1 MLAYV
6 GRGIEYTGKAVKAAG
21 VVGFCVTAVVGVV
34 AMMVAPLLAASQSN
48 SRSRGRDTHRRG
60 SQDDGFFRG
69 FSLGVIWSDIWTPR
83 RHAREPQ
90 PAPSSTAPSSSWGLG
105 GLILVSTLIT
115 WLAMLVASIA
125 ELPMLGLSCLA
136 LYVGSMA
143 LLAAGALIEMLGSFM
158 YDVFQNSSWNPLAYV
173 YECCVDFKNW
183 CFPKNRSE
191 KSLDSNST
199 VPTVPS
205 VREDQSPVE
214 GIPLGMGYQA
224 SGTFFQ
230 PPSEFPQNKQQPD
243 VCAPSA

>member
-83 RHAREPQ
+83 RHAREYE
-90 PAPSSTAPSSSWGLG
+90 PASSSTAPSSSWGLE

-115 WLAMLVASIA
+115 LIAVLVASIA

-143 LLAAGALIEMLGSFM
+143 LLVGGIFIEMLGSIV
-158 YDVFQNSSWNPLAYV
+158 YDVFKDVSFNPFAYM

-183 CFPKNRSE
+183 CFPKNSLE
-191 KSLDSNST
+191 KSLDSK
-199 VPTVPS
+199 PTVQTVS
-205 VREDQSPVE
+205 SDREDQSPVE
-214 GIPLGMGYQA
+214 GIPLGMDYVVP
-224 SGTFFQ
+224 GTFFQ
-230 PPSEFPQNKQQPD
+230 STLESLQDTQKPV